1 MLYSVDLALGN
12 DQTDEDWNERQAAM
26 KPSSAPLTVPGFR
39 TAQRFKGV
47 GLSPPPYLA
56 LYTIDFA
63 DVLTSNA
70 YRNIGG
76 GGLTA
81 ARWKP
86 RSPCGTA
93 TCLTAPAPCRWW
105 LKPQRCLSKTR
116 SPPMKQMPGRY
127 SHGGGAGLDVPPLIA
142 AWPLWFVRGVDRAR
156 RDEWRSGVPANR
168 TTDDGLGRRLELNLR
183 RNADWSISC

>member
-12 DQTDEDWNERQAAM
+12 DQTDEDWNEWQAAM
-26 KPSSAPLTVPGFR
+26 KPSSALLTVPGFR

-56 LYTIDFA
+56 LYTINSA

-86 RSPCGTA
+86 LITLWHRNVFDGPGAVPLVAETA
-93 TCLTAPAPCRWW
+93 TLLVKDAVAPDEADARPVFTWW
-105 LKPQRCLSKTR
+105 RA
-116 SPPMKQMPGRY
+116 
-127 SHGGGAGLDVPPLIA
+127 AGLDRSTAYRGLAVFGSDAVSTARA
-142 AWPLWFVRGVDRAR
+142 AM
-156 RDEWRSGVPANR
+156 SGVRAYRPIGPPMTGWAAGWN
-168 TTDDGLGRRLELNLR
+168 
-183 RNADWSISC
+183 